1 MFTKNYKVRTINRG
15 NDKTGHEMK
24 TAEKKPKISKVAEV
38 VAELKKLGIEVK
50 NGKVKK
56 SDIRAAFKC
65 FADAGQV
72 DEIKLHDTF
81 QPGTYYV
88 EFNRLPV
95 KAKKILYDAKPEI
108 ENSRY
113 TVFRNYGYIRAKVE
127 VNNMLWDAEIGLGS
141 VDLEDSDYQY
151 IDRQYVTE
159 DGEPVDSDAY
169 AEETLDQLWKTIE
182 IQHLDVYLSN
192 PRDV

>member
-1 MFTKNYKVRTINRG
+1 
-15 NDKTGHEMK
+15 
-24 TAEKKPKISKVAEV
+24 
-38 VAELKKLGIEVK
+38 
-50 NGKVKK
+50 
-56 SDIRAAFKC
+56 
-65 FADAGQV
+65 
-72 DEIKLHDTF
+72 
-81 QPGTYYV
+81 
-88 EFNRLPV
+88 
-95 KAKKILYDAKPEI
+95 
-108 ENSRY
+108 
-113 TVFRNYGYIRAKVE
+113 
-127 VNNMLWDAEIGLGS
+127 MLWDAEIGLGS